1 MPKRSPRHRL
11 GVIGAL
17 LLLACGTA
25 QAREMTKVYD
35 RLLYPEGPVF
45 DRGNLLFADMLM
57 GAIFHYERGAVTPEL
72 SDDNC
77 GPTSLAKL
85 PSGHWLASCHLTHEL
100 IFFDTRYPGPAYLI
114 ARETLRRPND
124 MSAGAAGVYVS
135 ESGEFDPKAPI
146 TGKIWLVKA
155 PGQRQ
160 LVADNIHYANGVA
173 VMADGHALLVCEH
186 LARRVWRYPIKPD
199 GTLGARSLAF
209 DVGKALSGPITP
221 LTGPDGIEAAPDGSF
236 YVAINGR
243 GSVMHVGNDGHVIG
257 TYETAGYPFTTNVVL
272 TPDGRGLYAVSNRMS
287 PRHAGALFHI
297 DLKS

>member
-1 MPKRSPRHRL
+1 MPKRSPRPRL
-11 GVIGAL
+11 GSIAAL
-17 LLLACGTA
+17 LLLAVPA

-35 RLLYPEGPVF
+35 QLRYPEGPVF
-45 DRGNLLFADMLM
+45 DRQNLLIADMLM
-57 GAIFHYERGAVTPEL
+57 GAIFRYERGAVTPAL

-100 IFFDTRYPGPAYLI
+100 IFFDVRDPGPAYLI
-114 ARETLRRPND
+114 ARETMIRPND

-135 ESGEFDPKAPI
+135 ESGEFNSSAPI
-146 TGKIWLVKA
+146 TGKIWLVKG
-155 PGQRQ
+155 PHDKQ

-173 VMADGHALLVCEH
+173 VTADGHALLVCEH

-199 GTLGARSLAF
+199 GTLGARTLAF
-209 DVGKALSGPITP
+209 DVGKVLSNPIAP

-243 GSVMHVGNDGHVIG
+243 ASIMHIAADGHVIE
-257 TYETAGYPFTTNVVL
+257 TYETPGYPFTTNVVL
-272 TPDGRGLYAVSNRMS
+272 MPDGRGIYAVSNRNG
-287 PRHAGALFHI
+287 PQAGALFYI
-297 DLKS
+297 DLKG